1 MIFMLNNYKLT
12 LTNIL
17 KKENIKNIFF
27 YNNIIVS

>member
-27 YNNIIVS
+27 YNNIIIS